1 MNMTL
6 KTLTFLSG
14 LIALSIAAPSNAY
27 ADMSTETSTLVIS
40 HDVYIPENENDIAAV
55 TSETDMMP
63 ITDEAPERATVPHII
78 LKAESAPQSLTPMPT
93 KNLVIETEEH
103 VIATQP
109 QRDVVLSWRA
119 RSGENLQ
126 DVISRW
132 GGRAEKTFTWK
143 TQDTSQLH
151 RSFSYFGTYHGA
163 VEKLLKRE
171 TKPADYIENYTLNA
185 GHRITGLKKND

>member
-1 MNMTL
+1 MTL

-14 LIALSIAAPSNAY
+14 LIALSIAAPSNAH
-27 ADMSTETSTLVIS
+27 ADMNKGTSTLVIS
-40 HDVYIPENENDIAAV
+40 HDVYIPQDENDMAAV

-63 ITDEAPERATVPHII
+63 ITHDAPKNMAPAHVI

-93 KNLVIETEEH
+93 KNLVVEAKQP
-103 VIATQP
+103 VIAAQP
-109 QRDVVLSWRA
+109 QTETVLSWRA

-132 GGRAEKTFTWK
+132 GGRADKSFTWK
-143 TQDTSQLH
+143 TQDTAQLH
-151 RSFSYFGTYHGA
+151 RNFSYFGTYHGA
-163 VEKLLKRE
+163 VEKLLKHE
-171 TKPADYIENYTLNA
+171 TKAADYIENYTVNA